1 MKEQGKAC
9 QADPILCRVSYVE
22 AAQLG
27 LAWCQTTAGVFTHTL
42 GQGGPTK
49 RCRRPM
55 VLKRR
60 YVRERLAS
68 ECTTKGLRCMKGR
81 RSTCTGQ
88 VQVRQSAWEHRT
100 LGRQAV
106 SDATIFRKAAN
117 MAQAGRHKAGAEGA
131 HTPHLWPSA
140 TCTGASKHLGLRV
153 CNTLTV
159 DGCVVQ
165 LGCTRT

>member
-1 MKEQGKAC
+1 MKQQGKAC

-22 AAQLG
+22 AAQIG

-81 RSTCTGQ
+81 RSTCTCRSDNQHGSTGPLDA
-88 VQVRQSAWEHRT
+88 RQFLMQPSSEKQPTWLRLAGTKLEQRVRT
-100 LGRQAV
+100 LHIVA
-106 SDATIFRKAAN
+106 
-117 MAQAGRHKAGAEGA
+117 
-131 HTPHLWPSA
+131 
-140 TCTGASKHLGLRV
+140 
-153 CNTLTV
+153 
-159 DGCVVQ
+159 
-165 LGCTRT
+165 